1 VLGNYFFQIKAI
13 HTKCTFIFCLARERM
28 EFNKS
33 CTVIGSER
41 AEFSHPAC
49 QDERNP
55 PCWSIFVNELEVIVN
70 LHIFTLTLTINQLMI
85 ISIHFSMA
93 KEVTLNKFKSVNLFD
108 CVAQRCIGAQSSVF
122 LVAIWISS
130 LSAQFKVEMNDFE
143 WLATSDRNFFVVQ
156 LKTLHWTSL
165 LKKIWRT

>member
-1 VLGNYFFQIKAI
+1 
-13 HTKCTFIFCLARERM
+13 M

-41 AEFSHPAC
+41 AEFSHPAR

-85 ISIHFSMA
+85 ISIHF
-93 KEVTLNKFKSVNLFD
+93 
-108 CVAQRCIGAQSSVF
+108 
-122 LVAIWISS
+122 
-130 LSAQFKVEMNDFE
+130 
-143 WLATSDRNFFVVQ
+143 
-156 LKTLHWTSL
+156 
-165 LKKIWRT
+165 